1 MHLVEDFIAAL
12 QMYIEKA
19 LLKIIFQNNNM
30 AKIKTKRER
39 VKFASDNVAGA
50 CPEVLDAIIK
60 ANDGDSTPYGND
72 QISTKL
78 QDKFSEIFEKEV
90 IVFPTASGTAANA
103 LALSTM
109 TPSFGNIYC
118 HKLSHINTDE
128 CGAPE
133 FYTGGGKLVTLQGID
148 GKITDKELDKAIG
161 GKGIVHHTQPSSVS
175 ITQVCETGEVYQ
187 LDEIKKISKITHKH
201 NLNLHMDGA
210 RFANALV
217 SLDVTPAEMTW
228 KSGVDVLSFGATKN
242 GCLAAEAIIFFKK
255 DLVGNI
261 AFLMKRAGHLLS
273 KMRFVSAQLDAY
285 ISNDVWLRNA
295 KHANKMGKRLSEGLS
310 HHSDVKLSYPTE
322 ANEVFAKFPR
332 NMIEHLNSE
341 GYKMN
346 EEELDGKSVRLV
358 AAWNTQEEDVDGL
371 LETLKKSN

>member
-1 MHLVEDFIAAL
+1 
-12 QMYIEKA
+12 
-19 LLKIIFQNNNM
+19 M

-72 QISTKL
+72 QISTEL

-118 HKLSHINTDE
+118 HKMSHINTDE

-133 FYTGGGKLVTLQGID
+133 FYTGGGKLVTLQGVK
-148 GKITDKELDKAIG
+148 GKITADELDEAIS

-187 LDEIKKISKITHKH
+187 LDEIKKISDVAHNH
-201 NLNLHMDGA
+201 NLNIHMDGA

-228 KSGVDVLSFGATKN
+228 KSGIDVLSFGATKN
-242 GCLAAEAIIFFKK
+242 GCIAAEAIIFFKK
-255 DLVGNI
+255 DLVGNV

-285 ISNDVWLRNA
+285 ITNDVWLKNA
-295 KHANKMGKRLSEGLS
+295 KHANKMGKRLSEGLNT
-310 HHSDVKLSYPTE
+310 HSDINLSYPTE
-322 ANEVFAKFPR
+322 ANEIFATFPR
-332 NMIEHLNSE
+332 NKIDNLNSE
-341 GYKMN
+341 GYTIN
-346 EEELDGKSVRLV
+346 EDEWDGKAVRLV
-358 AAWNTQEEDVDGL
+358 TAWNTNDNDVDEFLGIL
-371 LETLKKSN
+371 NKTN

>member
-1 MHLVEDFIAAL
+1 
-12 QMYIEKA
+12 
-19 LLKIIFQNNNM
+19 M

-72 QISTKL
+72 QISTEL
-78 QDKFSEIFEKEV
+78 QNKFSELFEKEV

-133 FYTGGGKLVTLQGID
+133 FYTGGGKLIALQGID
-148 GKITDKELDKAIG
+148 GKITADELDQSIG

-175 ITQVCETGEVYQ
+175 ITQVCETGEIYQ
-187 LDEIKKISKITHKH
+187 LDEIKKISEITHKH
-201 NLNLHMDGA
+201 NLNMHMDGA

-217 SLDVTPAEMTW
+217 SLDATPAEMTW
-228 KSGVDVLSFGATKN
+228 KSGIDVLSFGATKN

-255 DLVGNI
+255 DLVGNV

-285 ISNDVWLRNA
+285 ISNDVWLKNA
-295 KHANKMGKRLSEGLS
+295 KQANEMGK
-310 HHSDVKLSYPTE
+310 KLSDGLVKHNSIKLAYPTQ

-332 NMIEHLNSE
+332 EMIEHLNSL

-346 EEELDGKSVRLV
+346 EDELDGQAVRLV
-358 AAWNTQEEDVDGL
+358 AAWNTLNSDVESF
-371 LETLKKSN
+371 LESINQSK

>member
-1 MHLVEDFIAAL
+1 MSS
-12 QMYIEKA
+12 
-19 LLKIIFQNNNM
+19 
-30 AKIKTKRER
+30 KIKTKRER

-60 ANDGDSTPYGND
+60 ANEGDSTPYGND
-72 QISTKL
+72 QISTEL
-78 QDKFSEIFEKEV
+78 QDKFSKIFEKEV

-133 FYTGGGKLVTLQGID
+133 FYTGGGKLVPLQGIK
-148 GKITDKELDKAIG
+148 GKITAEELDEAIV

-175 ITQVCETGEVYQ
+175 ITQVCESGEVYQ
-187 LDEIKKISKITHKH
+187 LDEIKKISDITHKH
-201 NLNLHMDGA
+201 NLNMHMDGA

-228 KSGVDVLSFGATKN
+228 KSGIDVLSFGATKN
-242 GCLAAEAIIFFKK
+242 GCIAAEAIIFFNK

-261 AFLMKRAGHLLS
+261 AFLMKREIGRAH
-273 KMRFVSAQLDAY
+273 V
-285 ISNDVWLRNA
+285 
-295 KHANKMGKRLSEGLS
+295 
-310 HHSDVKLSYPTE
+310 
-322 ANEVFAKFPR
+322 
-332 NMIEHLNSE
+332 
-341 GYKMN
+341 
-346 EEELDGKSVRLV
+346 
-358 AAWNTQEEDVDGL
+358 
-371 LETLKKSN
+371 

>member
-1 MHLVEDFIAAL
+1 
-12 QMYIEKA
+12 
-19 LLKIIFQNNNM
+19 M
-30 AKIKTKRER
+30 ANIKTKRER
-39 VKFASDNVAGA
+39 IKFASDNVAGA
-50 CPEVLDAIIK
+50 CPEVLNAVIE

-72 QISTKL
+72 QISTEL

-133 FYTGGGKLVTLQGID
+133 FYTGGGKLVTLQGIK
-148 GKITDKELDKAIG
+148 GKITADELDEAIT

-187 LDEIKKISKITHKH
+187 LDEIKKISDITHKH
-201 NLNLHMDGA
+201 NLNTHMDGA

-228 KSGVDVLSFGATKN
+228 KSGIDVLSFGATKN

-255 DLVGNI
+255 DLVGNV

-285 ISNDVWLRNA
+285 ITDNVWLKNA
-295 KHANKMGKRLSEGLS
+295 RHANKMGKRLSEGLNN
-310 HHSDVKLSYPTE
+310 HSDINLSYPTE
-322 ANEVFAKFPR
+322 ANEVFATFPR
-332 NMIEHLNSE
+332 KKIEYLNSA
-341 GYKMN
+341 GYTIN
-346 EEELDGKSVRLV
+346 EDEWDGKAVRLV
-358 AAWNTQEEDVDGL
+358 AAWNTKDNDVDNF
-371 LETLKKSN
+371 LEILKQSN

>member
-1 MHLVEDFIAAL
+1 
-12 QMYIEKA
+12 
-19 LLKIIFQNNNM
+19 M

-72 QISTKL
+72 QISTEL

-133 FYTGGGKLVTLQGID
+133 FYTGGGKLIALQGID
-148 GKITDKELDKAIG
+148 GKITADELDQSIG

-175 ITQVCETGEVYQ
+175 ITQVCETGEIYQ
-187 LDEIKKISKITHKH
+187 LNEIKKISEITHKH
-201 NLNLHMDGA
+201 NLNMHMDGA

-217 SLDVTPAEMTW
+217 SLNATPAEMTW
-228 KSGVDVLSFGATKN
+228 KSGIDVLSFGATKN
-242 GCLAAEAIIFFKK
+242 GCLAAEAIIFFNK
-255 DLVGNI
+255 DLVGNV

-295 KHANKMGKRLSEGLS
+295 KHANKMGKKLSDGLAQ
-310 HHSDVKLSYPTE
+310 HSDIKLSYPTE

-346 EEELDGKSVRLV
+346 EDELDGKSTRLV
-358 AAWNTQEEDVDGL
+358 TAWNTQDSDVDQL
-371 LETLKKSN
+371 LEILKNSN

>member
-1 MHLVEDFIAAL
+1 
-12 QMYIEKA
+12 
-19 LLKIIFQNNNM
+19 M

-72 QISTKL
+72 QISTEL

-103 LALSTM
+103 LALATM
-109 TPSFGNIYC
+109 TPSFGNVYC

-133 FYTGGGKLVTLQGID
+133 FYTGGGKLVTLNGVK
-148 GKITDKELDKAIG
+148 GKITAEELDQVIS

-187 LDEIKKISKITHKH
+187 LDEIKKISEVTHKH
-201 NLNLHMDGA
+201 NLSIHMDGA

-217 SLDVTPAEMTW
+217 SLNATPAEMTW
-228 KSGVDVLSFGATKN
+228 KSGIDVLSFGATKN
-242 GCLAAEAIIFFKK
+242 GCIAAEAIIFFKK
-255 DLVGNI
+255 DLVGNV

-295 KHANKMGKRLSEGLS
+295 RHANKMGKKLSDGLKD
-310 HHSDVKLSYPTE
+310 HSDINLAYPTE
-322 ANEVFAKFPR
+322 ANEVFATFPR
-332 NMIEHLNSE
+332 NKIDHLNSE
-341 GYKMN
+341 GYKIN
-346 EEELDGKSVRLV
+346 EDEWDGKAVRLV
-358 AAWNTQEEDVDGL
+358 AAWNTQDADVDHL
-371 LETLKKSN
+371 LGALKKSN

>member
-1 MHLVEDFIAAL
+1 
-12 QMYIEKA
+12 
-19 LLKIIFQNNNM
+19 M

-39 VKFASDNVAGA
+39 VKFASDNIAGA
-50 CPEVLDAIIK
+50 CPEVLDAILK

-72 QISTKL
+72 QISTDL
-78 QDKFSEIFEKEV
+78 QKKFSDLFEKEV
-90 IVFPTASGTAANA
+90 IVFPIASGTAANA

-133 FYTGGGKLVTLQGID
+133 FYTGGGKLVTLNGIN
-148 GKITDKELDKAIG
+148 GKILAEELDQAIG

-175 ITQVCETGEVYQ
+175 ITQVSETGEVYQ
-187 LDEIKKISKITHKH
+187 LEEIKKISEVTHKH
-201 NLNLHMDGA
+201 KLNMHMDGA

-217 SLDVTPAEMTW
+217 SLNTTPAEMTW
-228 KSGVDVLSFGATKN
+228 KSGIDVLSFGATKN
-242 GCLAAEAIIFFKK
+242 GCIAAEAIIFFNK

-285 ISNDVWLRNA
+285 ITNDVWLKNA
-295 KHANKMGKRLSEGLS
+295 RHANKMGKRLSEGLNN
-310 HHSDVKLSYPTE
+310 HSDINLSYPTE
-322 ANEVFAKFPR
+322 ANEVFATFPR
-332 NMIEHLNSE
+332 NKIEHLNSQ
-341 GYKMN
+341 GYTIN
-346 EEELDGKSVRLV
+346 EDEWDGKAVRLV
-358 AAWNTQEEDVDGL
+358 TAWNTKDNDVDEF
-371 LETLKKSN
+371 LEILKKSN

>member
-1 MHLVEDFIAAL
+1 
-12 QMYIEKA
+12 
-19 LLKIIFQNNNM
+19 M
-30 AKIKTKRER
+30 ANIKTKRER
-39 VKFASDNVAGA
+39 IKFASDNVAGA
-50 CPEVLDAIIK
+50 CPEVLNAVIE

-72 QISTKL
+72 QISTEL

-133 FYTGGGKLVTLQGID
+133 FYTGGGKLVTLQGIK
-148 GKITDKELDKAIG
+148 GKITANELDEAIT

-187 LDEIKKISKITHKH
+187 LDEIKKISDITHKH
-201 NLNLHMDGA
+201 NLNMHMDGA

-228 KSGVDVLSFGATKN
+228 KSGIDVLSFGATKN

-255 DLVGNI
+255 DLVGNV

-285 ISNDVWLRNA
+285 ISNDVWLKNA
-295 KHANKMGKRLSEGLS
+295 RHANKMGKRLSEGLNNY
-310 HHSDVKLSYPTE
+310 SDINLSYPTE
-322 ANEVFAKFPR
+322 ANEVFATFPR
-332 NMIEHLNSE
+332 NKIDHLNSE
-341 GYKMN
+341 GYTIN
-346 EEELDGKSVRLV
+346 EDEWDGKAVRLV
-358 AAWNTQEEDVDGL
+358 AAWNTKDNDVDEF
-371 LETLKKSN
+371 LEILKKSN

>member
-1 MHLVEDFIAAL
+1 MT
-12 QMYIEKA
+12 
-19 LLKIIFQNNNM
+19 
-30 AKIKTKRER
+30 KIKTKRDR

-72 QISTKL
+72 QISTEL

-103 LALSTM
+103 LALATM
-109 TPSFGNIYC
+109 TPSFGNVYC

-133 FYTGGGKLVTLQGID
+133 FYTGGGKLVTLNGVK
-148 GKITDKELDKAIG
+148 GKITAEELDQVIS

-187 LDEIKKISKITHKH
+187 LDEIKKISEVTHKH
-201 NLNLHMDGA
+201 NLSIHMDGA

-217 SLDVTPAEMTW
+217 SLNATPAEMTW
-228 KSGVDVLSFGATKN
+228 KAGIDVLSFGATKN
-242 GCLAAEAIIFFKK
+242 GCIAAEAIIFFKK
-255 DLVGNI
+255 DLVGNV

-295 KHANKMGKRLSEGLS
+295 KHANKMGKRLSDGLKE
-310 HHSDVKLSYPTE
+310 HSDINLTYPTE
-322 ANEVFAKFPR
+322 ANEVFATFPR
-332 NMIEHLNSE
+332 NKIDHLNSE
-341 GYKMN
+341 GYQIN
-346 EEELDGKSVRLV
+346 EDEWDGKAVRLV
-358 AAWNTQEEDVDGL
+358 AAWNTQDTDVDHL
-371 LETLKKSN
+371 LNSLKNSN

>member
-1 MHLVEDFIAAL
+1 
-12 QMYIEKA
+12 
-19 LLKIIFQNNNM
+19 M
-30 AKIKTKRER
+30 AKIKTKRDR
-39 VKFASDNVAGA
+39 IKFASDNVAGA
-50 CPEVLDAIIK
+50 CPEVLDAVIK
-60 ANDGDSTPYGND
+60 ANEGDSTPYGND
-72 QISTKL
+72 QISTEL

-133 FYTGGGKLVTLQGID
+133 FYTGGGKLVTLQGVK
-148 GKITDKELDKAIG
+148 GKITANELDESITGA
-161 GKGIVHHTQPSSVS
+161 GIVHHTQPSSVS

-187 LDEIKKISKITHKH
+187 LDEIKKISDVTHKH
-201 NLNLHMDGA
+201 NLNMHMDGA

-217 SLDVTPAEMTW
+217 SLDCSPAEMTW
-228 KSGVDVLSFGATKN
+228 KSGIDVLSFGATKN

-255 DLVGNI
+255 DLVGNT

-285 ISNDVWLRNA
+285 ITNDVWLKNA
-295 KHANKMGKRLSEGLS
+295 RRANDMGKKLSEGLNN
-310 HHSDVKLSYPTE
+310 HSDINLSYPTE
-322 ANEVFAKFPR
+322 ANEVFATFPR
-332 NMIEHLNSE
+332 NKIEHLNSE
-341 GYKMN
+341 GYTIN
-346 EEELDGKSVRLV
+346 EDEWDGKAVRLV
-358 AAWNTQEEDVDGL
+358 AAWNTKDNDVDEF
-371 LETLKKSN
+371 LEILKRSN

>member
-1 MHLVEDFIAAL
+1 
-12 QMYIEKA
+12 
-19 LLKIIFQNNNM
+19 M

-50 CPEVLDAIIK
+50 CPEVLDAVIK
-60 ANDGDSTPYGND
+60 ANEGDSTPYGND
-72 QISTKL
+72 QISTEL

-133 FYTGGGKLVTLQGID
+133 FYTGGGKLVTLQGIK
-148 GKITDKELDKAIG
+148 GKITANELDESVTGA
-161 GKGIVHHTQPSSVS
+161 GIVHHTQPSSVS

-187 LDEIKKISKITHKH
+187 LDEIKKISDVTHKH
-201 NLNLHMDGA
+201 NLNMHMDGA

-217 SLDVTPAEMTW
+217 SLDCSPAEMTW
-228 KSGVDVLSFGATKN
+228 KSGIDVLSFGATKN

-255 DLVGNI
+255 DLVGNT

-285 ISNDVWLRNA
+285 ISNDVWLKNA
-295 KHANKMGKRLSEGLS
+295 RHANKMGKRLSEGLNNY
-310 HHSDVKLSYPTE
+310 SDINLSYPTE
-322 ANEVFAKFPR
+322 ANEVFATFPR
-332 NMIEHLNSE
+332 NKIDHLNSE
-341 GYKMN
+341 GYTIN
-346 EEELDGKSVRLV
+346 EDEWDGKAVRLV
-358 AAWNTQEEDVDGL
+358 TSWNTKVSDIERFL
-371 LETLKKSN
+371 NIIK